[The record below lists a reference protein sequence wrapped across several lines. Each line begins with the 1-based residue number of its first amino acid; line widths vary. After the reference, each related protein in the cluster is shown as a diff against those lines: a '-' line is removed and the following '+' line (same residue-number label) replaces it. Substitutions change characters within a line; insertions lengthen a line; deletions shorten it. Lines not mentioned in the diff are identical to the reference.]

1 MAGFFGGILGFL
13 TRRGV
18 KHSAPPTPG
27 DVHPPFHF
35 HVVNITGGESG
46 ESNNWK
52 FTDVTSIPLIRF
64 ENIFLHENY

>member
-18 KHSAPPTPG
+18 GIVTPPTPG
-27 DVHPPFHF
+27 DVRPPFHF

-52 FTDVTSIPLIRF
+52 FTDVTTIPLIRF
-64 ENIFLHENY
+64 KDIFLHENY